1 MKELKVDLFNSKKE
15 RVETSIEL
23 SKFNIFIGDD
33 LINVNR
39 IMLKSR
45 KTGLL
50 TTHTLLGDEDKV
62 AYHKELAY
70 KITKT
75 YYSDDLKD
83 IQAVISTNSQFVL
96 YAFNNLIFNYIVK
109 DKMPANL
116 RGEMTCKDI
125 MIDPNDIRIYQ
136 VENGVVTRIQNK
148 DGLIEHNCFDSE
160 MNIIMNDFYKMINYY
175 E

>member
-15 RVETSIEL
+15 RVATSIEL
-23 SKFNIFIGDD
+23 SKFNIFIGSDFM
-33 LINVNR
+33 NVSK

-50 TTHTLLGDEDKV
+50 STYTFPGAEDEV
-62 AYHKELAY
+62 TYHKELVY
-70 KITKT
+70 KITKK

-83 IQAVISTNSQFVL
+83 VQVVISTNSQFFL
-96 YAFNNLIFNYIVK
+96 YAFNNLVFNYIVK
-109 DKMPANL
+109 DKMPADL
-116 RGEMTCKDI
+116 RDEMTCKDI
-125 MIDPNDIRIYQ
+125 MIDPKDIMIYQ

-160 MNIIMNDFYKMINYY
+160 MNIIMNDFYKMIDYY